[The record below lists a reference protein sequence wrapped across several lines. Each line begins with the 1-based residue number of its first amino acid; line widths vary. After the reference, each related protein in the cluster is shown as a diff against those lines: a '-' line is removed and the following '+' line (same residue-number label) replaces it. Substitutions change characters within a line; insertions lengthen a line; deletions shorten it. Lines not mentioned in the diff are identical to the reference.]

1 MQTLMSLL
9 SKKYKY
15 HLRYSQAVQVIS
27 DHWRVLVNELAD
39 QIQPVNIYKN
49 QLVVECKNPMWLSEI
64 DYFSQNILDKVHQLF
79 IKKNITLRLVSIK
92 PVYNA
97 SMVNRID
104 EFKSTLP
111 ETIEERILVSIE
123 NKKSNGAILCES
135 CKKVW
140 DKSKVCRLCQLTS

>member
-27 DHWRVLVNELAD
+27 DHWRSLVNELAD

-64 DYFSQNILDKVHQLF
+64 DYFSQKIIDKVHQLF
-79 IKKNITLRLVSIK
+79 NQKQITLRLVSIK
-92 PVYNA
+92 PVYNP
-97 SMVNRID
+97 SMVGCID
-104 EFKSTLP
+104 QVKKTLP
-111 ETIEERILVSIE
+111 ETIEQRILVNIE
-123 NKKSNGAILCES
+123 NKKNSGAILCES

-140 DKSKVCRLCQLTS
+140 DKHKVCRLCQLTS